1 MTRDYDEPFTLY
13 GLLARTVETNDVRS
27 YVTFALNPA
36 ARFSDGTAVTA
47 DDVVFSWQLLRDHGR
62 PNHRTY
68 YSKVAKAEIL
78 DPLTIRFDFAD
89 GSDRELPLILGLMPV
104 LPKHAVDVA
113 SFEKTTLAKPIGSG
127 PYVVDKV
134 DVGKSVSLKRN
145 PNYWGQKLPIN
156 RGLWNFDEVRFD
168 FFRDGNAYFEAF
180 KAGLYDVRS
189 ETDPTRWQTGYDFP
203 AVRDGRVVKEAIA
216 NGLPKFASD
225 YVFNTRRPI
234 FADIRVRQAIAL
246 LFDFQWVNRN
256 FFFNLYTRSASFFD
270 DSELSAYHRPAD
282 ERERALLAPY
292 PDAVRPDVLDGTWS
306 PPVTDGSDRD
316 RDTLRQALEL
326 FKAAGYEL
334 KGTTLQDRATGRPFA
349 FEIMVTSRDDE
360 RLALAFSNQ
369 LARAGITVQV
379 RLVDAVQY
387 DQRLASFD
395 FDMIEYRWD
404 QSLSPGN
411 EQAFY
416 WGSAAADQQGTR
428 NYMGVRSAAVDA
440 MIAAMLRARQR
451 PDFVA
456 AVRALDRVLISGS
469 YVVPL
474 FYLPEPMGGALGL
487 YCASDADLAVRLSAG
502 NLVAQAAAGAAM
514 IPGDPTTTIT
524 PQHGSRISIDE
535 LFRRVA
541 ERRPDAIALA
551 DAPNRELF
559 TDGPPRRLTFAEAD
573 RMVSAIAGRLCRM
586 GLPIDTVV
594 GVQLPNIV
602 ENVLTILGV
611 LRAGMIAA
619 PMPLLWRSADAV
631 TAMARVG
638 AKALITC
645 GRVGGFEH
653 CRLATRVAADVFS
666 IRYVCGFGDNLSDGV
681 VPLHDLFTAEKLDP
695 IPLLDRNGHA
705 AAHLAV
711 INFESGEDG
720 PVPVARRHLELLAGG
735 MCVLSEGRFQPHG
748 SMLSTIAPASFAGI
762 SLTLVPWLL
771 TGGTLAPASRLRCR
785 PVRGAAARRALRHAD
800 LAGPRGLSLCRYRAV
815 RK

>member
-1 MTRDYDEPFTLY
+1 MPMKASRTAHAGFGVQAALYGTLSLLAFVPPAAAEAADSPARPAIAMHGAPALPDNFTSLPYVNPDAPKGGTVIEGVLGTFDSLNPLIVQGLAVQAIRGYVIESLLTRDYDEPFSLY
-13 GLLARTVETNDVRS
+13 GLLARTVETDDARS
-27 YVTFALNPA
+27 HVTFSVDPA
-36 ARFSDGTAVTA
+36 ARFSDGTPVTA
-47 DDVVFSWQLLRDHGR
+47 DDVAFSWQLLRDHGR

-78 DPLTIRFDFAD
+78 DPLTVRFDFAD

-113 SFEKTTLAKPIGSG
+113 NFEKSTLAKPIGSG

-134 DVGKSVSLKRN
+134 DVGRSVSLKRN

-168 FFRDGNAYFEAF
+168 FYRDGNAYFEAF
-180 KAGLYDVRS
+180 RAGQYDVRS

-203 AVRDGRVVKEAIA
+203 AARDGRVIKEAIP

-225 YVFNTRRPI
+225 YVFNTRRAI

-256 FFFNLYTRSASFFD
+256 FFFNLYKRSASFFD

-282 ERERALLAPY
+282 EHERALLAPY

-326 FKAAGYEL
+326 FKSAGYEL
-334 KGTTLQDRATGRPFA
+334 QGTKLRNRATGLPFT
-349 FEIMVTSRDDE
+349 FEIMVTNRDDE
-360 RLALAFSNQ
+360 RLALAFTNQ
-369 LARAGITVQV
+369 LARAGVTVQV

-428 NYMGVRSAAVDA
+428 NYMGVRSPAVDA

-456 AVRALDRVLISGS
+456 AVRALDRILMSGS

-474 FYLPEPMGGALGL
+474 FYLPE
-487 YCASDADLAVRLSAG
+487 
-502 NLVAQAAAGAAM
+502 Q
-514 IPGDPTTTIT
+514 
-524 PQHGSRISIDE
+524 
-535 LFRRVA
+535 
-541 ERRPDAIALA
+541 
-551 DAPNRELF
+551 
-559 TDGPPRRLTFAEAD
+559 
-573 RMVSAIAGRLCRM
+573 
-586 GLPIDTVV
+586 
-594 GVQLPNIV
+594 
-602 ENVLTILGV
+602 
-611 LRAGMIAA
+611 
-619 PMPLLWRSADAV
+619 W
-631 TAMARVG
+631 
-638 AKALITC
+638 
-645 GRVGGFEH
+645 
-653 CRLATRVAADVFS
+653 
-666 IRYVCGFGDNLSDGV
+666 
-681 VPLHDLFTAEKLDP
+681 
-695 IPLLDRNGHA
+695 
-705 AAHLAV
+705 
-711 INFESGEDG
+711 
-720 PVPVARRHLELLAGG
+720 VARWNYIAHPARTS
-735 MCVLSEGRFQPHG
+735 LSGYLPETWWRQP
-748 SMLSTIAPASFAGI
+748 SQ
-762 SLTLVPWLL
+762 
-771 TGGTLAPASRLRCR
+771 
-785 PVRGAAARRALRHAD
+785 ALQ
-800 LAGPRGLSLCRYRAV
+800 
-815 RK
+815 